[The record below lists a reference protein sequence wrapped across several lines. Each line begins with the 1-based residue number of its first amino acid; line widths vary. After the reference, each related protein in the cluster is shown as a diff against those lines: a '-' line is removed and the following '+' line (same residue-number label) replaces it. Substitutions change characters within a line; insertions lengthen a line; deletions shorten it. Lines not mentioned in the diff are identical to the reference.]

1 MILAQDPETGYWNRF
16 RDRPDLVLRT
26 HARTEDCDQF
36 GCDIHNRIFNTDKPL
51 NWRSDRGMMEFICE
65 CGIGHPTVHQ
75 TNYWL
80 RTIPF
85 GEARAQSVHG
95 CCGCRMEGG
104 AKNNEQ
110 D

>member
-26 HARTEDCDQF
+26 HAHADDCDEF
-36 GCDIHNRIFNTDKPL
+36 GCDVHNRIYNVDAPL
-51 NWRSDRGMMEFICE
+51 NWRIDRGMMEFICE

-75 TNYWL
+75 VDYWL
-80 RTIPF
+80 RTLSSR
-85 GEARAQSVHG
+85 EARAQSVHG
-95 CCGCRMEGG
+95 CCGCCKGG
-104 AKNNEQ
+104 ESENNEQ